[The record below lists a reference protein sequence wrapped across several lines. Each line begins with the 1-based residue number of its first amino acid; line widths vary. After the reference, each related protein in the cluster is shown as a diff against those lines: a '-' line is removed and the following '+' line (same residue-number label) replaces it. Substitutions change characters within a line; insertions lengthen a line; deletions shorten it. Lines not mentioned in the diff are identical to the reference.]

1 MSHIVS
7 SVKRN
12 FLAGIII
19 IAPFGITL
27 LLLYNLGRWVANLV
41 SKAPATFL
49 GSLFAELPT
58 PLFETAAVLVGL
70 ISAFVSVLTMGAVA
84 RNFLGRKLIGFG
96 EGLIARI
103 PLARTIYSATKQ
115 IAEAVLLNSGMRGLK
130 RVVLVE
136 FPRKGCYSLAFVTG
150 VVSFEEQGKGRML
163 SLFLPTSPNPTSGFY
178 IVLPEEDVTELEM
191 STEEAFKIIMSL
203 GLAKDQSGSFLFG
216 GKHHQSP

>member
-1 MSHIVS
+1 MSRIAGS
-7 SVKRN
+7 IKRN

-27 LLLYNLGRWVANLV
+27 LLLYNLGRWVASLV

-49 GSLFAELPT
+49 GPLFADLPP

-70 ISAFVSVLTMGAVA
+70 LSAFLAVLVVGAVA
-84 RNFLGRKLIGFG
+84 RNFLGRKLIGLG
-96 EGLIARI
+96 EGMIARI

-115 IAEAVLLNSGMRGLK
+115 IAETVFLNSGMKGLK

-150 VVSFEEQGKGRML
+150 VVSLGEQSGGRML

-178 IVLPEEDVTELEM
+178 VVIPEEDVTELDM

-203 GLAKDQSGSFLFG
+203 GLAKDQSGSFVFG
-216 GKHHQSP
+216 GKHRRSP